1 MAYYRDVFIW
11 LPDVMWPGLLN
22 IKNPMMPCCPN
33 CKTNARVGP
42 HCFRENSAGRL
53 IIGLEENYYC
63 ISRRYIC
70 SECEDKAKIQP
81 QQVRDLATSLGVIA
95 EVGEVDD
102 EAYTFMAWNM
112 NVLPLYPY
120 DRGSK
125 FPAWLSWRAGVDKVL
140 LRQMRPLFDGGF
152 RPGAYSRL
160 LLELHSL
167 RYLDYCLEHEN
178 EIKAKLESPMSDA
191 MTVDAPLGDFGD
203 KMKYNDH
210 VPTGRYLSRIY
221 CEFHRTI
228 RPHLSAEVKK
238 RDADR
243 LDWDV
248 SYKESK
254 HLCKYKGR
262 SVFKGYVTA
271 LNSIGE
277 VRIQFHVFSDSHEQM
292 VSALEAFKLTQ
303 ANFGMPGIRLF
314 TTDNPTADKDFF
326 LSELPSLQAQ
336 QDKFDA
342 IVQKTDTT
350 SVMEVDGPIA
360 YDFRKLTI
368 QVVSQSNEMVQKM
381 NAIID
386 DIMRTGVIGLDA
398 KWDVNKNAM
407 GLKRKRS
414 KT

>member
-1 MAYYRDVFIW
+1 
-11 LPDVMWPGLLN
+11 
-22 IKNPMMPCCPN
+22 
-33 CKTNARVGP
+33 
-42 HCFRENSAGRL
+42 
-53 IIGLEENYYC
+53 
-63 ISRRYIC
+63 
-70 SECEDKAKIQP
+70 
-81 QQVRDLATSLGVIA
+81 
-95 EVGEVDD
+95 
-102 EAYTFMAWNM
+102 MAWNM

-152 RPGAYSRL
+152 RPGAYLRL

-221 CEFHRTI
+221 CEFHRI
-228 RPHLSAEVKK
+228 ICPHLSAEVKK

-262 SVFKGYVTA
+262 SVFKDA
-271 LNSIGE
+271 E
-277 VRIQFHVFSDSHEQM
+277 RQ
-292 VSALEAFKLTQ
+292 K
-303 ANFGMPGIRLF
+303 
-314 TTDNPTADKDFF
+314 TADFRGR
-326 LSELPSLQAQ
+326 P
-336 QDKFDA
+336 
-342 IVQKTDTT
+342 VGVTD
-350 SVMEVDGPIA
+350 SRPRE
-360 YDFRKLTI
+360 RK
-368 QVVSQSNEMVQKM
+368 
-381 NAIID
+381 
-386 DIMRTGVIGLDA
+386 
-398 KWDVNKNAM
+398 
-407 GLKRKRS
+407 
-414 KT
+414 